1 MVGGL
6 NLAPFMLSQHNT
18 DLENTHVSVVYV
30 FRACWGKVD
39 VKISLRRDFFL
50 IKYLADSRWASS

>member
-1 MVGGL
+1 MAL
-6 NLAPFMLSQHNT
+6 FMLSQHNT